1 LSRRLKSLVAARSSR
16 NPNSRR
22 LLAPLSSYSSGML
35 RADDTEAEPD
45 DLVASGR
52 MTALESSEWLVTTA
66 DDAVEK
72 VRLDG
77 APVETVD
84 RNEAAAGDVGAVD
97 PSRRFSPLPL
107 LVLLPLKQR
116 KQDIDLDPWRGRRGG
131 GGSRGVG
138 EGDAGG
144 RTWAWAW
151 ADGPSRFTEASERCR
166 FTEGRTR

>member
-84 RNEAAAGDVGAVD
+84 GNEAAAGDAGAVD

-107 LVLLPLKQR
+107 LVLQPLKQR
-116 KQDIDLDPWRGRRGG
+116 KQDIAWSWGKTAAGPQLSSWRLLLVSSSLSPPPHRLKL
-131 GGSRGVG
+131 
-138 EGDAGG
+138 
-144 RTWAWAW
+144 W
-151 ADGPSRFTEASERCR
+151 
-166 FTEGRTR
+166 